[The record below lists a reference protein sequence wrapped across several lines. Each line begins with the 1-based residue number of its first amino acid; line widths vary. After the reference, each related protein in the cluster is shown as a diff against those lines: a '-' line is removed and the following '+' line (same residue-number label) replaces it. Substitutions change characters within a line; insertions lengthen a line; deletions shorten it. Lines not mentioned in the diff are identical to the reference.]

1 MKKRLALSS
10 TAEDKIYPTIG
21 YYYYPDDDINVAV
34 DEVTNAV
41 INDTVENMMED
52 VNNNFDAYYN
62 SIEEENDD
70 KTLQI
75 DSRNLTDA
83 QKLLMERHG
92 LPLSLSSIIQWMN
105 SVKDSIANDKKR
117 NTTTNV
123 TFISCNK
130 IDTRIN
136 KLPKRFMKAKKGTGT
151 FTSKD
156 YPRHS
161 NFTGILDTGAGVI
174 SGFRDIRSWG
184 RNNFYRPNYN
194 PNPDANPY
202 QSQESSLV
210 VNIQDHLL
218 LISEPLYGP
227 YDVTRTKIY
236 DPSSLSSWTLI
247 VGSQKMPPS
256 IWTNVNDKKPDSI
269 ELTGNE
275 KKSLELAV
283 AERVV
288 WMATL
293 TGAMSAAKSIIVAK
307 LEEENDALEN
317 KVSEGIQF

>member
-1 MKKRLALSS
+1 M
-10 TAEDKIYPTIG
+10 I
-21 YYYYPDDDINVAV
+21 
-34 DEVTNAV
+34 
-41 INDTVENMMED
+41 ED

-62 SIEEENDD
+62 SIEEGNDD
-70 KTLQI
+70 KIPLQI
-75 DSRNLTDA
+75 DTRNLTDT
-83 QKLLMERHG
+83 QKLLLQRHG
-92 LPLSLSSIIQWMN
+92 LPLSLSLILQWMN

-130 IDTRIN
+130 IDTKIN
-136 KLPKRFMKAKKGTGT
+136 KLPKRFIKAKKGTGN

-161 NFTGILDTGAGVI
+161 NFNGILDTGAGVI

-194 PNPDANPY
+194 PNPDSNPY
-202 QSQESSLV
+202 QSKESSLV
-210 VNIQDHLL
+210 VNVQDHLL
-218 LISEPLYGP
+218 VISEPLYGP

-247 VGSQKMPPS
+247 VGSQRMLPS

-269 ELTGNE
+269 ECTSKNE

-293 TGAMSAAKSIIVAK
+293 TGAISAAKSIIVAK
-307 LEEENDALEN
+307 LEEDNDDIEN
-317 KVSEGIQF
+317 KVSEGIQC